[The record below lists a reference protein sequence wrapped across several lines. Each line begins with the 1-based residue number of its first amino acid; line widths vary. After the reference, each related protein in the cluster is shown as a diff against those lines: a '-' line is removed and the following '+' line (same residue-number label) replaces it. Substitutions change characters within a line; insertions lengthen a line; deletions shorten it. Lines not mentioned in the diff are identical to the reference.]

1 MSAGCSNYWGSFPV
15 PHVLTSLNFIR
26 YFESLLLPQ
35 RRKRLEAIG
44 WISGYVEYSFKLPG
58 PQYTLMTQGVPGFSF
73 EQHVIN
79 SVRGTV
85 IGSKKPCVRPT
96 SVEQTCRIGFGFCH
110 GARFDVERYVRK
122 NKRNLQFSHDWFC
135 QFFSR
140 GEQRK

>member
-1 MSAGCSNYWGSFPV
+1 MSGLCYVRNKQQTGV
-15 PHVLTSLNFIR
+15 GHVSGVQ
-26 YFESLLLPQ
+26 YLL
-35 RRKRLEAIG
+35 REFSSAA
-44 WISGYVEYSFKLPG
+44 GYVEYSFKLPG
-58 PQYTLMTQGVPGFSF
+58 PQYTLMTQRVPGFSF

-122 NKRNLQFSHDWFC
+122 NKRN
-135 QFFSR
+135 
-140 GEQRK
+140 